1 MAADQR
7 QRGVGGSGGPFEVL
21 DATLNIYALA
31 NGMDLVKEPTRRT
44 LGWYREGLERGILI
58 EAAPS
63 GALSVRAACWK
74 TSNPATRRTATLH
87 EDLLP
92 ADLASRI
99 STILEAALEAANGLA
114 LEAANGL

>member
-7 QRGVGGSGGPFEVL
+7 QPGVGGMGGPFEVL

-31 NGMDLVKEPTRRT
+31 NGMDLVKEPGRRT

-58 EAAPS
+58 EAS
-63 GALSVRAACWK
+63 GTGALSVSAACWK
-74 TSNPATRRTATLH
+74 TSDPSVRRTAPQH
-87 EDLLP
+87 EAILP
-92 ADLASRI
+92 DHLASHL
-99 STILEAALEAANGLA
+99 SATLEAALEAANGLS